1 MKSKLFRIA
10 LGLVLVSIIA
20 AGVIGVIFWKGSRQT
35 ADVDSLKLF
44 KEVLFTVKKQ
54 YVEEV
59 DTKKLL
65 QSAIQGM
72 LASLD
77 PHSDYMPP
85 DSFKEMRVQMTGSF
99 GGIGI
104 EISIKD
110 NKLIVISPIEDTPAY
125 RAGIKA
131 YDHIWKIDNKLT
143 KGMSIND
150 AVKLMRGEKGTR
162 VTLTIL
168 RNGSAKPYVFPLIRD
183 IIKTKSLRSR
193 TLVPGFGYIRIAHF
207 QETTGPE
214 FTKALKTLHEQN
226 NGKLRG
232 LVIDLRNNPGGLL
245 NSVVEVADHFVGEGF
260 NNGLIVY
267 TEGRDPNSRMKL
279 TSRIGEKEP
288 HYPIVVLINGGSA
301 SASEILAG
309 ALQDHKR
316 AVIVGTKSFGKGS
329 VQSIIPLRDKAGL
342 KLTTARYYTPSG
354 RSIQAKGITPDIIVN
369 QVDLSTAKKQPDNH
383 IRENDLDGKLAP
395 TDTPTPDTE
404 HAKEKTKPKAEPPA
418 KGPAQDLELKND
430 FQLSRALELLQG
442 MEVMERLGVAGK

>member
-10 LGLVLVSIIA
+10 LGLVLVSIIV

-143 KGMSIND
+143 KGMSITD

-301 SASEILAG
+301 SASEIVAG

-316 AVIVGTKSFGKGS
+316 AVIMGTQSFGKGS
-329 VQSIIPLRDKAGL
+329 VQSLIELSDHSGLR
-342 KLTTARYYTPSG
+342 LTTARYYTPSG
-354 RSIQAKGITPDIIVN
+354 RSIQAKGITPDIIVER
-369 QVDLSTAKKQPDNH
+369 LELPTGEKKDSMH
-383 IRENDLDGKLAP
+383 IREKDLENHFEDKE
-395 TDTPTPDTE
+395 TSDK
-404 HAKEKTKPKAEPPA
+404 KEKLPA
-418 KGPAQDLELKND
+418 YKTDEQIKND
-430 FQLSRALELLQG
+430 YQLLRALDLLKGWDILKQVIKKT
-442 MEVMERLGVAGK
+442 E